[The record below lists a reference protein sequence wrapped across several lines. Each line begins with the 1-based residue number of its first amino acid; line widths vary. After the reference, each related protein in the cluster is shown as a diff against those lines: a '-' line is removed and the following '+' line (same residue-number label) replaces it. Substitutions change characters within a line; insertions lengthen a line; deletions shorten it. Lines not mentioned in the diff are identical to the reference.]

1 MLSNE
6 KSLETKPKELKT
18 SKRSD
23 LGSSVHT
30 PTNSSKHTFPT
41 GKVFITVVEAKDLIG
56 LDFNGKSDPFVE
68 LIFNKDKS
76 TKKCTKVLKKNLN
89 PEWNETFEFYSKEP
103 LTDKI
108 KLLVWDYDR
117 FTINEFEGRAIVPVC
132 SVSNLNGR
140 ELDQWFPLLDKGAP
154 SKAKTKKERGELHL
168 KIRFE
173 EDSNNQSSSKASDTN
188 PVSIDISKCSISSS
202 SNTLPTN
209 LVEGNLAA
217 SLEKHWY
224 INYNDLQIEVEL
236 GRGAYGIVYRAKWRL
251 QDVAVKLLLNQSMS
265 KQEYEDFKSECQL
278 MMNLRPHRNVVP
290 LLGVCIDLKNP
301 LCLVTDFIEFG
312 SLEKLLRSP
321 YQISWAMV
329 LSISKGI
336 TAGVY
341 HLHKEQIL
349 HRDLAARN
357 ILLRSNFEPLIADFG
372 LSKKVGCA
380 LFPMSG
386 DLRTTEKRQ
395 FRGPYKWMAPESLL
409 NNDFT
414 VKSDAYSMGIVIWEI
429 ISRSDPFP
437 QLDIYAA
444 SNAVVHQGL
453 RPPIPPNCPT
463 KFAALMQWCWNA
475 DPKERPDFAQ
485 ISEKL
490 DEIEKEIQRY

>member
-1 MLSNE
+1 
-6 KSLETKPKELKT
+6 
-18 SKRSD
+18 
-23 LGSSVHT
+23 
-30 PTNSSKHTFPT
+30 
-41 GKVFITVVEAKDLIG
+41 
-56 LDFNGKSDPFVE
+56 
-68 LIFNKDKS
+68 
-76 TKKCTKVLKKNLN
+76 
-89 PEWNETFEFYSKEP
+89 
-103 LTDKI
+103 
-108 KLLVWDYDR
+108 
-117 FTINEFEGRAIVPVC
+117 
-132 SVSNLNGR
+132 
-140 ELDQWFPLLDKGAP
+140 
-154 SKAKTKKERGELHL
+154 
-168 KIRFE
+168 
-173 EDSNNQSSSKASDTN
+173 
-188 PVSIDISKCSISSS
+188 
-202 SNTLPTN
+202 
-209 LVEGNLAA
+209 
-217 SLEKHWY
+217 
-224 INYNDLQIEVEL
+224 
-236 GRGAYGIVYRAKWRL
+236 
-251 QDVAVKLLLNQSMS
+251 
-265 KQEYEDFKSECQL
+265 
-278 MMNLRPHRNVVP
+278 
-290 LLGVCIDLKNP
+290 
-301 LCLVTDFIEFG
+301 
-312 SLEKLLRSP
+312 
-321 YQISWAMV
+321 
-329 LSISKGI
+329 
-336 TAGVY
+336 
-341 HLHKEQIL
+341 
-349 HRDLAARN
+349 LAARN